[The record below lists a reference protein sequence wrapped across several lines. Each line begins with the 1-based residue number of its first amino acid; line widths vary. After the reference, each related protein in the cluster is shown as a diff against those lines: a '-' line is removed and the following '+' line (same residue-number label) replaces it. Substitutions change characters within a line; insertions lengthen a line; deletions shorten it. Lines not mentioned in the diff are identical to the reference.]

1 MIRRRLGGRCE
12 CAAYDV
18 EIHNGVFTHVC
29 ISNVFQID
37 RKSVV

>member
-18 EIHNGVFTHVC
+18 EIHNGV
-29 ISNVFQID
+29 D